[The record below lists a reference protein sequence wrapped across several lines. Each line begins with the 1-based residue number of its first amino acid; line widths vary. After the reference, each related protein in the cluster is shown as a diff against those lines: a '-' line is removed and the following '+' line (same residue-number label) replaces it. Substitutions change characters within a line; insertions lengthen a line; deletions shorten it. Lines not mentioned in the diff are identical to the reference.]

1 MLTATGGNMRSI
13 RAFLIATLLVCT
25 VVSSVADAATPAQ
38 GTLSKKVKVVKWTGT
53 FTLSQPNPVTAD
65 CVGGATDPIC
75 DHFMLKVDLP
85 DGARIRV
92 VIPLT
97 DQPGDL
103 DLHVYAPNGSL
114 VGSSTEFLAPE
125 AVEFRHSARF
135 RNQPYEVR
143 VVPWLVIPGQSY
155 AGTAEVR

>member
-1 MLTATGGNMRSI
+1 MR
-13 RAFLIATLLVCT
+13 AVLLVALLICA
-25 VVSSVADAATPAQ
+25 VLSGVAEGADPAQ
-38 GTLSKKVKVVKWTGT
+38 GTLSTKVKVVKWTGT

-65 CVGGATDPIC
+65 CVGGATDPTC

-92 VIPLT
+92 VIPPT

-103 DLHVYAPNGSL
+103 DLHVYAPNGAL
-114 VGSSTEFLAPE
+114 VGSSTQFQAPE
-125 AVEFRHSARF
+125 SVEFRHSARY
-135 RNQPYEVR
+135 RNKPYEIR

-155 AGTAEVR
+155 TGKAEVR